1 MEFALAL
8 GAFVAVI
15 MIAVQMLI
23 AVNAQL
29 DVDLMAREAARVAIR
44 AADPTASARRTVT
57 ALDRSAT
64 VEVTTDGLLL
74 TVTVRRSTPGLA
86 QLVGLDTV
94 EGRVVMAL
102 EPP

>member
-8 GAFVAVI
+8 GAFAVVI
-15 MIAVQMLI
+15 MIAVQMLT

-29 DVDLMAREAARVAIR
+29 EVDLMAREAARVATR
-44 AADPTASARRTVT
+44 SADPTASARRTLT

-64 VEVTTDGLLL
+64 VDVTTDGLFV

-86 QLVGLDTV
+86 KLVGLDAV